1 MSNRHLHPWVFMVL
15 ILPFGIMSGYL
26 TVTIGWQL
34 KQAGI
39 SVEAIAGLIAI
50 SYIPHTWKFAWAPIA
65 DTTLTRKTWY
75 VIACLLSAAGI
86 VTTGLVPPD
95 AANVPLLTGIVLAS
109 NFAVT
114 FVAMSTESMM
124 AYGVPDEAKG
134 RVGGWFQAGNLGGA
148 GLGGGAGLWLAQHWS
163 LHAGAGLVLGA
174 ACALCCLVLPLL
186 SEPATHR
193 HEGGLGASLLDVGRD
208 LWRLASGR
216 IGFVALFL
224 CFLPIGSGAAAGLW
238 SAVAGDWG
246 ASADTVALV
255 TGVLAGLLSAAGCLL
270 GGWICDRMDR
280 KQAYLLFG
288 VLQATCAVAMG
299 VLPHTEAMY
308 VVMTSLYAVIMGLT
322 YAGFTAFVLE
332 AMGLGAAA
340 TKYSLFASLSNTPI
354 AYMTSIDGWAHGRF
368 GPAGMLF
375 TEAVVGLTGLALFLV
390 VRAIVGRG
398 LLGASRLHG
407 GNAPDPAAATP
418 SGQPAPGD

>member
-1 MSNRHLHPWVFMVL
+1 MLARPTPPWVFMLL

-34 KQAGI
+34 ARAGI
-39 SVEAIAGLIAI
+39 GVEAIAGLVAA
-50 SYIPHTWKFAWAPIA
+50 SFIPHTWKFAWAPIA
-65 DTTLTRKTWY
+65 DTTLTRKAWY
-75 VIACLLSAAGI
+75 VIATLVSAAGI
-86 VTTGLVPPD
+86 VTIGLVPPD
-95 AANVPLLTGIVLAS
+95 AANLGLLTGVVVAS

-114 FVAMSTESMM
+114 FVAMATESLM
-124 AYGVPDEAKG
+124 AYGVPEAEKG

-163 LHAGAGLVLGA
+163 LHAGAGLVLGS
-174 ACALCCLVLPLL
+174 ACALCCLVLPMVA
-186 SEPATHR
+186 EPRAGKHP
-193 HEGGLGASLLDVGRD
+193 GGLGASLADVMRD
-208 LWRLASGR
+208 LVHLARGR
-216 IGFVALFL
+216 RGFTALFL

-238 SAVAGDWG
+238 SAVAADWR
-246 ASADTVALV
+246 ASANTVALV
-255 TGVLAGLLSAAGCLL
+255 TGVFAGVLSAGGCIL

-288 VLQATCAVAMG
+288 VLQAGCAVAMG
-299 VLPHTEAMY
+299 LLPRTEAMY
-308 VVMTSLYAVIMGLT
+308 VLMTSLYAVVTGLT

-368 GPAGMLF
+368 GPSGMVF
-375 TEAVVGLTGLALFLV
+375 TEAAVGMLGLALFLG
-390 VRAIVGRG
+390 VRAAVDRGR
-398 LLGASRLHG
+398 LGASRLR
-407 GNAPDPAAATP
+407 A
-418 SGQPAPGD
+418 GD